1 MLRADVPGIDTR
13 LLEQRVQQELAASP
27 ADPAIPPPVVD
38 RPAPAD
44 GPPSGRPPPGG
55 APPAS
60 AGRVAPAFPQEASP
74 SQPLSAPETPAA
86 ESRGPAAPVPGDP
99 TSGAPAPEDRPA
111 GLLARAMAGLG
122 VLYRRHSRHHQLQRR
137 FSEIWTWAG
146 ETADRVHALSRQIDA
161 LRLQLS
167 ALGDQHRELAAAS
180 REQIEDLRAKHR
192 ALQDE
197 HRLRLERLD
206 HAAIRLE
213 GDLRFE
219 HRRLA
224 RLIDATGEG
233 HQPSAT
239 PAGSDEAPSGS
250 PRERPDRGRSPAL
263 SASSELSGRFAEGFE
278 ERFRGSREDI
288 KGRLGVHLARVR
300 GQPVVTPSRPLL
312 DIGCGRGEWLE
323 LLAEAAVPAYGI
335 DANPYIVEAGRRRG
349 LAVTRAD
356 AIEHLARLP
365 ERALGAI
372 SAFHVIEHLPLEDML
387 RLIDEA
393 RRTLVPNG
401 LLLLETPNPENLK
414 VGAQTFYQD
423 PTHLKPLPPLL
434 LEYLVASRG
443 FHEVELMRLHPYPES
458 FLIREDSDA
467 ARRLNDL
474 LYGPQD
480 IAVLARRA

>member
-13 LLEQRVQQELAASP
+13 LLEQRVRQELAASP
-27 ADPAIPPPVVD
+27 ADPAIPPPVID

-44 GPPSGRPPPGG
+44 GPPSGSTPSGG
-55 APPAS
+55 APPAP
-60 AGRVAPAFPQEASP
+60 AGGMAPELRQEARP
-74 SQPLSAPETPAA
+74 SQPMSAPETPAPENRA
-86 ESRGPAAPVPGDP
+86 PPGPTPQDR
-99 TSGAPAPEDRPA
+99 TSGAPAPEERPA
-111 GLLARAMAGLG
+111 GLIARTMAQLG
-122 VLYRRHSRHHQLQRR
+122 ALYRRHSRHHQLQRR

-146 ETADRVHALSRQIDA
+146 ETADRVHALSQQIDA

-180 REQIEDLRAKHR
+180 REQLEQLRERHK

-197 HRLRLERLD
+197 HGRRLD
-206 HAAIRLE
+206 RLGQTAVRLE

-224 RLIDATGEG
+224 RLIEAAGEDHPSTAAPAATAGAATTGEG
-233 HQPSAT
+233 R
-239 PAGSDEAPSGS
+239 PAHA
-250 PRERPDRGRSPAL
+250 RPAAL
-263 SASSELSGRFAEGFE
+263 SAAGELSGRFAEGFE

-300 GQPVVTPSRPLL
+300 GQPVVGPSHPLL

-335 DANPYIVEAGRRRG
+335 DANPSIVEACRRRG
-349 LAVTRAD
+349 LAVSRAD
-356 AIEHLARLP
+356 AIEHLSRLP

-414 VGAQTFYQD
+414 VGALTFHQD

-458 FLIREDSDA
+458 ALIREDSDA
-467 ARRLNDL
+467 ARRLNEL